1 MRYAPEHKEGTRA
14 RLVKA
19 TGALAKRQGF
29 SGTGIDG
36 LMAAAGLTS
45 GAFYAHFRSKNEL
58 LEAIVDNELQRS
70 VALFAQQSPA
80 TAMKVIE
87 GYLSPAHVAHPESG
101 CAVPALA
108 PEIARADAATQQAF
122 ERGVLALKEQLR
134 TLTGDDARA
143 WSLMAQLVGA
153 VMLARGLPSEST
165 QQALLDSVL
174 QQVRRLVDDAPDE
187 AGRAENTE

>member
-14 RLVKA
+14 RLVQA

-80 TAMKVIE
+80 KAMKVIE

-134 TLTGDDARA
+134 TLTGDCQKNSR
-143 WSLMAQLVGA
+143 
-153 VMLARGLPSEST
+153 R
-165 QQALLDSVL
+165 
-174 QQVRRLVDDAPDE
+174 VRRQKAARWKACWDMVGTP
-187 AGRAENTE
+187 AEIRCLANEES

>member
-80 TAMKVIE
+80 KAMKVIE

-108 PEIARADAATQQAF
+108 PEIAAAA
-122 ERGVLALKEQLR
+122 GIH
-134 TLTGDDARA
+134 
-143 WSLMAQLVGA
+143 
-153 VMLARGLPSEST
+153 PP
-165 QQALLDSVL
+165 ALLIIGEVVSL
-174 QQVRRLVDDAPDE
+174 
-187 AGRAENTE
+187 AGRLAWFAGAAASGSLTA